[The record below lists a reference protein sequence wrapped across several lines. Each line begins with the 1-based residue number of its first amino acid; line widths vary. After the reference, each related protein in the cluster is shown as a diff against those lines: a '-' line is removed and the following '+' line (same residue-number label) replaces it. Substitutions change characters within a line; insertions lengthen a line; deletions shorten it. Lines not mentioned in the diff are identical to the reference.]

1 MGWESLA
8 QYNRVMFWFLLSQR
22 MFPLA
27 LHRHHHCTHHMN
39 TQKMSEANMSIA
51 LDRNQSL
58 ETYDCAP
65 SFALIG
71 DEANAV
77 ICHSQCLA

>member
-1 MGWESLA
+1 MSFLIKRDRMGWESLA

-51 LDRNQSL
+51 WIEIS
-58 ETYDCAP
+58 
-65 SFALIG
+65 
-71 DEANAV
+71 
-77 ICHSQCLA
+77 H